1 MSVYFHL
8 WRILQIFLATI
19 ITSVTQEL
27 DSQEISDATKS
38 STPYPLFLP
47 VTYQVWD
54 ADYFLLKEAGQD
66 IMRNSSM
73 QSHTQPFVMLQAGRL
88 PVINASYGP
97 LSARREIPLD
107 LVQSV
112 QLFRPSP
119 SVFTLNWKVQSFV
132 LTRWVYSSS
141 PKVRVLFYVAG
152 RDWDRG
158 EKGRGMKDEL
168 PCVTVYAFWQTQEVR
183 GSCVIGNERGTCMA
197 VVDAPAGWFSQVEG
211 SSSRE
216 RQGPGQGNPVELYYQ
231 ARPSAYGPCTAS
243 GEEGK
248 RWDMGDRNAGQPQ
261 AEFMPVTPMQRI
273 GSVRLLQVKQGAMPV
288 SVLRLR
294 EAVVIQTS
302 SKPLKKT
309 DIASFYVYVRSS
321 ANLDTF
327 SLRAMV
333 KKGVSF
339 RTATP
344 SNTVLWD
351 ITLDTGP
358 DGSVGVICQ
367 RKSSANVKRLS
378 KLQAVLQMDFEVE
391 DVSSQSEIQVIKWEL
406 TLPDE
411 VKIMGASEGT
421 MRIYTT
427 QRDFVGLAPLV
438 MDTELLNTAVLTGKR
453 VTVGVRTIAVEQDGS
468 VMDVS
473 EFADC
478 SSTDEDVL
486 KVSDRCDFVYV
497 NGKETQ
503 GRLRTLVNFTYSYL
517 SAQLE
522 MKVWFPR
529 LPLDIEVSDTELSQI
544 KSWRI
549 PIMSTKSKPGWNSEE
564 ERKGRGCM
572 LQFQHALVRVLT
584 HFVAEQ
590 SDPREPQAFFLGSD
604 WQVDVTRLVRYFLKV
619 EDTNIARLQAGRV
632 LSGQDVGTTS
642 IKVLSPLSD
651 SILAEKTVKVVDDR
665 VTITELGLQLVSGL
679 TLNLQLSTGSNRAI
693 SATATTQEVLS
704 NPKQEAVLSS
714 WLQFSDGSLT
724 PLDIYDPAHYR
735 LAVTSL
741 DEGVISVQDSP
752 MAIVAEG
759 GGQGTL
765 VRAEMTICEVCQ
777 KSKRK
782 STLAVGTGS
791 VTVKFQTNSKR
802 PENGSINNN
811 DMGNSTGLFAGATGK
826 DNSSGRGDEGEEADS
841 EKKLQEP
848 EQISSRNS
856 ESEREE
862 SALVKITTTAKSTA
876 RDSTVG
882 SIANDL
888 GMGRANDASAGVS
901 RPGNILNSG
910 NFFSTGK
917 AGNDGR
923 TGVSWNSNEVPEGSM
938 LSTGRASGNL
948 VNYNNYPPQVE
959 IPNQEPKNDYGDD
972 DDDDDDI
979 DGPLSNR
986 PLTDLE
992 IGMYALLG
1000 VFCLAIIVFMVNCVS
1015 YLVKFRHKQTPG
1027 QVSEQT
1033 GHRHDWVWLG
1043 TDAEL
1048 VMNVTGSP
1056 LQQDAHNT
1064 SVIDIGPNTEPCGTL
1079 TRRTSCQV
1087 SSVSNDSNVSCVGS
1101 PTAKPVRSESL
1112 HSPTSKR
1119 KRVQFTTFTS
1129 LDRQSP
1135 PKTLPQENGHGI
1147 NWVGK
1152 EDNCMTPEVPAAG
1165 SLQQL

>member
-1 MSVYFHL
+1 MSVYSHL

-19 ITSVTQEL
+19 ITAVTQEL

-73 QSHTQPFVMLQAGRL
+73 QSHTQPFVVLQAGRL

-97 LSARREIPLD
+97 LSTKQEIPLD

-112 QLFRPSP
+112 QLFQPSP
-119 SVFTLNWKVQSFV
+119 QVFTLNWKVQSFV

-158 EKGRGMKDEL
+158 EKEKEMKDEL

-183 GSCVIGNERGTCMA
+183 GSCVIGNEHGTCMA
-197 VVDAPAGWFSQVEG
+197 EVDPPEGWFSPVEG

-216 RQGPGQGNPVELYYQ
+216 RQGPTQGNPVELYYQ

-243 GEEGK
+243 GVEGK
-248 RWDMGDRNAGQPQ
+248 RWDMGKENAGQPQ
-261 AEFMPVTPMQRI
+261 SEYMPVTPMQRI

-309 DIASFYVYVRSS
+309 DIASFYVYVKSS
-321 ANLDTF
+321 ANLNTF

-333 KKGVSF
+333 KKRVCF

-344 SNTVLWD
+344 SNTLLWD

-367 RKSSANVKRLS
+367 RKSTANVKRLG

-411 VKIMGASEGT
+411 VKMLGASEGT

-438 MDTELLNTAVLTGKR
+438 VDTELLNTAVLTGKR
-453 VTVGVRTIAVEQDGS
+453 VMVGVRTIAVEQDGS
-468 VMDVS
+468 VTDVS

-478 SSTDEDVL
+478 ISTNEDVL
-486 KVSDRCDFVYV
+486 KVSDRCNFVYV
-497 NGKETQ
+497 NGKESQ
-503 GRLRTLVNFTYSYL
+503 GQLRMLVNFTYSYL

-522 MKVWFPR
+522 MNVWFPR

-549 PIMSTKSKPGWNSEE
+549 PIMSTKSKPGWSSEE

-619 EDTNIARLQAGRV
+619 EDTNIARLQAGRI

-651 SILAEKTVKVVDDR
+651 SILAEKTVRVVDDR

-679 TLNLQLSTGSNRAI
+679 TLKLQLSTGSNRVI

-704 NPKQEAVLSS
+704 NPKQEAVLSF

-724 PLDIYDPAHYR
+724 PLDIYDPTHYR
-735 LAVTSL
+735 LDVTSL
-741 DEGVISVQDSP
+741 DEGVISVQDLP
-752 MAIVAEG
+752 LTIVAEG
-759 GGQGTL
+759 EGQGTL

-791 VTVKFQTNSKR
+791 LTVKFHTSGKR
-802 PENGSINNN
+802 PDNSTNN
-811 DMGNSTGLFAGATGK
+811 DTGNSTGLFAGVTGK
-826 DNSSGRGDEGEEADS
+826 DNSSKRGDEGEEADS
-841 EKKLQEP
+841 EKKLQQP
-848 EQISSRNS
+848 EQVSSRNS

-862 SALVKITTTAKSTA
+862 SALKITTTAKSTA

-888 GMGRANDASAGVS
+888 GMERANDASDGVS
-901 RPGNILNSG
+901 KPGNILNSG
-910 NFFSTGK
+910 FFFSTGK
-917 AGNDGR
+917 AGNDGH
-923 TGVSWNSNEVPEGSM
+923 TGISWSNSEVPEDSM
-938 LSTGRASGNL
+938 LSTGKASGNL

-959 IPNQEPKNDYGDD
+959 IPNQESKNDNDD
-972 DDDDDDI
+972 NDDDI
-979 DGPLSNR
+979 EGPLSNR

-1087 SSVSNDSNVSCVGS
+1087 SSVSNDSNVLCVGS
-1101 PTAKPVRSESL
+1101 PTVKPVRSESL

-1129 LDRQSP
+1129 LDRQTP
-1135 PKTLPQENGHGI
+1135 PKILPQENGHGI

-1152 EDNCMTPEVPAAG
+1152 EDSCMTPEVPAAE

>member
-1 MSVYFHL
+1 WSTTLHLISLFFHL
-8 WRILQIFLATI
+8 CLCSPA
-19 ITSVTQEL
+19 EL

-73 QSHTQPFVMLQAGRL
+73 QSHTQPFVVLRAGRL

-97 LSARREIPLD
+97 LSTKREIPLD
-107 LVQSV
+107 LVQSE
-112 QLFRPSP
+112 QLFQPSP
-119 SVFTLNWKVQSFV
+119 PVFTLSWKVQSFV

-158 EKGRGMKDEL
+158 EKDKEMKDEL

-183 GSCVIGNERGTCMA
+183 GSCVIGNEHGTCMA
-197 VVDAPAGWFSQVEG
+197 EVDPPEGWFSPVEG

-216 RQGPGQGNPVELYYQ
+216 RQGPTQGNPVELYYQ

-248 RWDMGDRNAGQPQ
+248 RWDMGDENAGQPQ
-261 AEFMPVTPMQRI
+261 AEYIPVTPIRRI

-327 SLRAMV
+327 SLR
-333 KKGVSF
+333 
-339 RTATP
+339 
-344 SNTVLWD
+344 
-351 ITLDTGP
+351 
-358 DGSVGVICQ
+358 
-367 RKSSANVKRLS
+367 LS

-391 DVSSQSEIQVIKWEL
+391 DVSNQSEIQVIKWEL

-411 VKIMGASEGT
+411 IKMMGASEGT

-438 MDTELLNTAVLTGKR
+438 VDTELLNTAVLTGKR

-486 KVSDRCDFVYV
+486 KVSDRCNFVYV

-503 GRLRTLVNFTYSYL
+503 GRLRMLVNFTYSYL

-522 MKVWFPR
+522 MQVWFPR

-549 PIMSTKSKPGWNSEE
+549 PIMSTKSKPGWSSEE

-590 SDPREPQAFFLGSD
+590 SGPREPQAFFLGSD
-604 WQVDVTRLVRYFLKV
+604 WQVDVTRLVQYFLKV
-619 EDTNIARLQAGRV
+619 EDTNIAHLQAGRI

-651 SILAEKTVKVVDDR
+651 SILAEKMVRVVDDR

-679 TLNLQLSTGSNRAI
+679 TLSLQLSTGSNRVI
-693 SATATTQEVLS
+693 STTATTQEVLS
-704 NPKQEAVLSS
+704 NPKQ
-714 WLQFSDGSLT
+714 
-724 PLDIYDPAHYR
+724 
-735 LAVTSL
+735 
-741 DEGVISVQDSP
+741 
-752 MAIVAEG
+752 
-759 GGQGTL
+759 
-765 VRAEMTICEVCQ
+765 
-777 KSKRK
+777 RK

-791 VTVKFQTNSKR
+791 LTVKFQTNSKR
-802 PENGSINNN
+802 PDNSSTNNN
-811 DMGNSTGLFAGATGK
+811 DTGNSTGLLAGVAGK
-826 DNSSGRGDEGEEADS
+826 DNSSKRGDEGEEADS
-841 EKKLQEP
+841 EKKLQQP
-848 EQISSRNS
+848 EQVSSRNS

-862 SALVKITTTAKSTA
+862 SALKITTTAKSTA

-882 SIANDL
+882 SIANNL
-888 GMGRANDASAGVS
+888 GMGRANDASDGVS
-901 RPGNILNSG
+901 KPGNILNSG

-923 TGVSWNSNEVPEGSM
+923 TGISWSSNEVPEGSV
-938 LSTGRASGNL
+938 LSTGKASGNL

-959 IPNQEPKNDYGDD
+959 IPKQKPKNDYRDD

-979 DGPLSNR
+979 EGPLPNR

-1079 TRRTSCQV
+1079 NRRTSCQV
-1087 SSVSNDSNVSCVGS
+1087 SSVSNDSNVLCVGS

-1129 LDRQSP
+1129 LDRQTP
-1135 PKTLPQENGHGI
+1135 PKMLQQENGHGI

-1152 EDNCMTPEVPAAG
+1152 EDSCMTPVVPAAE

>member
-1 MSVYFHL
+1 AKSATARPRRSTTLHLISLFFHL
-8 WRILQIFLATI
+8 CLCSPA
-19 ITSVTQEL
+19 EL

-73 QSHTQPFVMLQAGRL
+73 QSHTQPFVVLRAGRL

-97 LSARREIPLD
+97 LSTKREIPLD
-107 LVQSV
+107 LVQSE
-112 QLFRPSP
+112 QLFQPSP
-119 SVFTLNWKVQSFV
+119 PVFTLSWKVQSFV

-158 EKGRGMKDEL
+158 EKDKEMKDEL

-183 GSCVIGNERGTCMA
+183 GSCVIGNEHGTCMA
-197 VVDAPAGWFSQVEG
+197 EVDPPEGWFSPVEG

-216 RQGPGQGNPVELYYQ
+216 RQGPTQGNPVELYYQ

-248 RWDMGDRNAGQPQ
+248 RWDMGDENAGQPQ
-261 AEFMPVTPMQRI
+261 AEYIPVTPIRRI

-309 DIASFYVYVRSS
+309 DIASFYIFLPFLFFTL
-321 ANLDTF
+321 N
-327 SLRAMV
+327 RAMV
-333 KKGVSF
+333 KKGVCF

-344 SNTVLWD
+344 SNTLLWD

-367 RKSSANVKRLS
+367 RKSTTNMIRYSVLRS
-378 KLQAVLQMDFEVE
+378 KM
-391 DVSSQSEIQVIKWEL
+391 
-406 TLPDE
+406 
-411 VKIMGASEGT
+411 
-421 MRIYTT
+421 
-427 QRDFVGLAPLV
+427 
-438 MDTELLNTAVLTGKR
+438 

-486 KVSDRCDFVYV
+486 KVSDRCNFVYV

-503 GRLRTLVNFTYSYL
+503 GRLRMLVNFTYSYL

-522 MKVWFPR
+522 MQVWFPR

-549 PIMSTKSKPGWNSEE
+549 PIIKPGWSSEE

-590 SDPREPQAFFLGSD
+590 SGPREPQAFFLGSD
-604 WQVDVTRLVRYFLKV
+604 WQVDVTRLVQYFLKV
-619 EDTNIARLQAGRV
+619 EDTNIAHLQAGRI

-651 SILAEKTVKVVDDR
+651 SILAEKMVRVVDDR

-679 TLNLQLSTGSNRAI
+679 TLSLQLSTGSNRVI
-693 SATATTQEVLS
+693 STTATTQEVLS

-724 PLDIYDPAHYR
+724 PLDIYDPTHYR

-752 MAIVAEG
+752 ITIVAEG
-759 GGQGTL
+759 EGQGTL

-791 VTVKFQTNSKR
+791 LTVKFQTNSKR
-802 PENGSINNN
+802 PDNSSTNNN
-811 DMGNSTGLFAGATGK
+811 DTGNSTGLLAGVAGK
-826 DNSSGRGDEGEEADS
+826 DNSSKRGDEGEEADS
-841 EKKLQEP
+841 EKKLQQP
-848 EQISSRNS
+848 EQVSSRNS

-862 SALVKITTTAKSTA
+862 SALKITTTAKSTA

-882 SIANDL
+882 SIANNL
-888 GMGRANDASAGVS
+888 GMGRANDASDGVS
-901 RPGNILNSG
+901 KPGNILNSG

-923 TGVSWNSNEVPEGSM
+923 TGISWN
-938 LSTGRASGNL
+938 
-948 VNYNNYPPQVE
+948 
-959 IPNQEPKNDYGDD
+959 
-972 DDDDDDI
+972 
-979 DGPLSNR
+979 
-986 PLTDLE
+986 LE

-1079 TRRTSCQV
+1079 NRRTSCQV
-1087 SSVSNDSNVSCVGS
+1087 SSVSNDSNVLCVGS

-1129 LDRQSP
+1129 LDRQTP
-1135 PKTLPQENGHGI
+1135 PKMLQQENGHGI

-1152 EDNCMTPEVPAAG
+1152 EDSCMTPVVPAAE

>member
-1 MSVYFHL
+1 
-8 WRILQIFLATI
+8 
-19 ITSVTQEL
+19 
-27 DSQEISDATKS
+27 
-38 STPYPLFLP
+38 
-47 VTYQVWD
+47 
-54 ADYFLLKEAGQD
+54 
-66 IMRNSSM
+66 
-73 QSHTQPFVMLQAGRL
+73 
-88 PVINASYGP
+88 
-97 LSARREIPLD
+97 
-107 LVQSV
+107 
-112 QLFRPSP
+112 
-119 SVFTLNWKVQSFV
+119 
-132 LTRWVYSSS
+132 
-141 PKVRVLFYVAG
+141 
-152 RDWDRG
+152 
-158 EKGRGMKDEL
+158 
-168 PCVTVYAFWQTQEVR
+168 
-183 GSCVIGNERGTCMA
+183 
-197 VVDAPAGWFSQVEG
+197 
-211 SSSRE
+211 
-216 RQGPGQGNPVELYYQ
+216 
-231 ARPSAYGPCTAS
+231 
-243 GEEGK
+243 
-248 RWDMGDRNAGQPQ
+248 
-261 AEFMPVTPMQRI
+261 
-273 GSVRLLQVKQGAMPV
+273 
-288 SVLRLR
+288 
-294 EAVVIQTS
+294 
-302 SKPLKKT
+302 
-309 DIASFYVYVRSS
+309 
-321 ANLDTF
+321 
-327 SLRAMV
+327 MV
-333 KKGVSF
+333 KKGVRF
-339 RTATP
+339 RTGTP
-344 SNTVLWD
+344 SNTLLWD

-358 DGSVGVICQ
+358 DGSAGVICQ
-367 RKSSANVKRLS
+367 RKSSINVKRLN

-406 TLPDE
+406 TLPEE
-411 VKIMGASEGT
+411 VKMMGASEGT

-468 VMDVS
+468 VTDVS

-503 GRLRTLVNFTYSYL
+503 GRLRMLVNFTYSYL
-517 SAQLE
+517 STQLE

-549 PIMSTKSKPGWNSEE
+549 PILSTKSKPGWSSEE

-651 SILAEKTVKVVDDR
+651 SILAEKTVRVVDDR

-679 TLNLQLSTGSNRAI
+679 TLNLQLSTGSNRVI

-724 PLDIYDPAHYR
+724 PLDIYDPTHYR

-741 DEGVISVQDSP
+741 DEGVISVQDSS
-752 MAIVAEG
+752 MTVVAEG
-759 GGQGTL
+759 EGQGTL

-791 VTVKFQTNSKR
+791 LTVKFQTNSKR
-802 PENGSINNN
+802 PENSSINNN
-811 DMGNSTGLFAGATGK
+811 DTGNSTGLFAGVTGK
-826 DNSSGRGDEGEEADS
+826 NNRSERGDEGEEADS
-841 EKKLQEP
+841 EKKLQQQ
-848 EQISSRNS
+848 EQVSSRNS
-856 ESEREE
+856 ESEQEE
-862 SALVKITTTAKSTA
+862 RASMKITPTARSTA

-901 RPGNILNSG
+901 KPGNILNSG

-917 AGNDGR
+917 AGNDGH
-923 TGVSWNSNEVPEGSM
+923 TGISRSRNEVPEGSM
-938 LSTGRASGNL
+938 LSTGKASGNL
-948 VNYNNYPPQVE
+948 MNYNNYPPQVE

-972 DDDDDDI
+972 DDI
-979 DGPLSNR
+979 EGPLSNH

-1000 VFCLAIIVFMVNCVS
+1000 VFCLAIIVFMVTCVS

-1064 SVIDIGPNTEPCGTL
+1064 SVIDIGPNMEPCGTL

-1087 SSVSNDSNVSCVGS
+1087 SSVSNDTNVSCVGS
-1101 PTAKPVRSESL
+1101 PKAKPVRSESL

-1129 LDRQSP
+1129 LDLQTP

-1152 EDNCMTPEVPAAG
+1152 EDSCITPEVPAAE

>member
-1 MSVYFHL
+1 MSVYSHL
-8 WRILQIFLATI
+8 WRILHIFLATI
-19 ITSVTQEL
+19 ITTVTQEL
-27 DSQEISDATKS
+27 NSQEITDATKP
-38 STPYPLFLP
+38 STSYPMSLP
-47 VTYQVWD
+47 VSYQVWD

-73 QSHTQPFVMLQAGRL
+73 QSHTQPFVVLRAGCL
-88 PVINASYGP
+88 PVINATYGP
-97 LSARREIPLD
+97 LSTKREIPLD

-119 SVFTLNWKVQSFV
+119 PTFTLNWRVQCFV

-158 EKGRGMKDEL
+158 EKGTKDEL

-183 GSCVIGNERGTCMA
+183 GSCVIGNEHGTCMA
-197 VVDAPAGWFSQVEG
+197 EVDLPAGWFSPAEG

-216 RQGPGQGNPVELYYQ
+216 RQGPSQGNPVELYYQ
-231 ARPSAYGPCTAS
+231 ARPSDYGPCTGG

-248 RWDMGDRNAGQPQ
+248 RWN
-261 AEFMPVTPMQRI
+261 EYMPMSPMQRI
-273 GSVRLLQVKQGAMPV
+273 GSVRLLQVKQGATPV
-288 SVLRLR
+288 SVLRLG

-302 SKPLKKT
+302 SKPLKKM
-309 DIASFYVYVRSS
+309 DIASFYVYMRNS

-344 SNTVLWD
+344 SNTLIWD

-367 RKSSANVKRLS
+367 RKSNANGKRLN
-378 KLQAVLQMDFEVE
+378 KLQAILQMDFEVE

-406 TLPDE
+406 MLPDD
-411 VKIMGASEGT
+411 VKMMGASEGT
-421 MRIYTT
+421 MRIFTT
-427 QRDFVGLAPLV
+427 QRDFLGLAPLV

-453 VTVGVRTIAVEQDGS
+453 VTVGIRTVAVEQDGS
-468 VMDVS
+468 VTDVS
-473 EFADC
+473 DFADC

-503 GRLRTLVNFTYSYL
+503 GRLRMLVNFTYSYL
-517 SAQLE
+517 SSQLE
-522 MKVWFPR
+522 MKVWYPR

-549 PIMSTKSKPGWNSEE
+549 PIVSTKSKPGWNSEE
-564 ERKGRGCM
+564 DSKGRGCM

-590 SDPREPQAFFLGSD
+590 SNPQEPQAFFLGYD
-604 WQVDVTRLVRYFLKV
+604 WQVDVTKLVRYFLKV
-619 EDTNIARLQAGRV
+619 DDPNIARLQAGRV
-632 LSGQDVGTTS
+632 LAGQDVGTTS
-642 IKVLSPLSD
+642 VKVLSPLSD
-651 SILAEKTVKVVDDR
+651 AVLAEKTVKVLDDR
-665 VTITELGLQLVSGL
+665 VTITELGLQLISGL
-679 TLNLQLSTGSNRAI
+679 TLSLKLSTGSNRVI
-693 SATATTQEVLS
+693 SATATTQEVL
-704 NPKQEAVLSS
+704 NYPKQEAVLSS

-724 PLDIYDPAHYR
+724 PLEIYDPIHYR
-735 LAVTSL
+735 LVVTSL
-741 DEGVISVQDSP
+741 DEGVIAVQDSP
-752 MAIVAEG
+752 ITVVAEG
-759 GGQGTL
+759 EGQGAL
-765 VRAEMTICEVCQ
+765 VRAELTICEVCQ

-782 STLAVGTGS
+782 STLAVGSGS
-791 VTVKFQTNSKR
+791 LTVKFQTNIR
-802 PENGSINNN
+802 PPENSSINNN
-811 DMGNSTGLFAGATGK
+811 GNTNTTGSISGSTGPFTGVTGTDINGK
-826 DNSSGRGDEGEEADS
+826 LGTEGEELDT
-841 EKKLQEP
+841 KKRLQQP
-848 EQISSRNS
+848 EQFPSSSS
-856 ESEREE
+856 ESEKEK
-862 SALVKITTTAKSTA
+862 SALMKITPTTKSTTQGSSA
-876 RDSTVG
+876 G

-901 RPGNILNSG
+901 KPGNILNSE
-910 NFFSTGK
+910 NFYSTGK
-917 AGNDGR
+917 AGRDGG
-923 TGVSWNSNEVPEGSM
+923 TEISWNSNEFPEGSM
-938 LSTGRASGNL
+938 LSTGKASGNL
-948 VNYNNYPPQVE
+948 LNYPPQVE
-959 IPNQEPKNDYGDD
+959 IPNQEAKNNDYGDED
-972 DDDDDDI
+972 DGI
-979 DGPLSNR
+979 EGPLSNR

-1015 YLVKFRHKQTPG
+1015 YLVKFQHKQTPAH
-1027 QVSEQT
+1027 VSEHT
-1033 GHRHDWVWLG
+1033 GHRHNWVWLG
-1043 TDAEL
+1043 TDDEL

-1056 LQQDAHNT
+1056 LKQDAHN
-1064 SVIDIGPNTEPCGTL
+1064 SAVIDIGPSTEPCGTL

-1087 SSVSNDSNVSCVGS
+1087 SSVSTDSSVGCVG
-1101 PTAKPVRSESL
+1101 TLREKPVRSESL

-1129 LDRQSP
+1129 LDRQNS
-1135 PKTLPQENGHGI
+1135 PKTLPQENCNGI

-1152 EDNCMTPEVPAAG
+1152 GENYTAPEVSAAE
-1165 SLQQL
+1165 SLELL

>member
-1 MSVYFHL
+1 MSVYSHL
-8 WRILQIFLATI
+8 WRILQIFFTTI
-19 ITSVTQEL
+19 IPAVTQEL
-27 DSQEISDATKS
+27 DSQEISKATKF

-47 VTYQVWD
+47 LTYQVWD

-73 QSHTQPFVMLQAGRL
+73 QSHTQPFVVLRAGRL

-97 LSARREIPLD
+97 LSTKREIPLD

-112 QLFRPSP
+112 QLFQPSP
-119 SVFTLNWKVQSFV
+119 PVFTLNWKLQSFV
-132 LTRWVYSSS
+132 LTRWVYASS

-158 EKGRGMKDEL
+158 EKEKEMKDEL

-183 GSCVIGNERGTCMA
+183 GSCVIGNEHGTCMA
-197 VVDAPAGWFSQVEG
+197 EVDPPEGWFSPVES

-216 RQGPGQGNPVELYYQ
+216 RQGPTQGNPVELYYQ
-231 ARPSAYGPCTAS
+231 ARPSANGPCTAS

-248 RWDMGDRNAGQPQ
+248 RWDMGDENAGQPQ
-261 AEFMPVTPMQRI
+261 AEYMPVTPMQRI

-309 DIASFYVYVRSS
+309 DIASFYVYVKSS
-321 ANLDTF
+321 ANLNTF

-333 KKGVSF
+333 KKRVCF

-344 SNTVLWD
+344 SNTLLWD

-367 RKSSANVKRLS
+367 RKSTANVKRLS

-411 VKIMGASEGT
+411 VKMMGASEGT

-438 MDTELLNTAVLTGKR
+438 VDTELLNTAVLTGKR

-468 VMDVS
+468 VTDVS

-478 SSTDEDVL
+478 SSTNEDVL
-486 KVSDRCDFVYV
+486 KVSDRCNFVYV
-497 NGKETQ
+497 NGKESQ
-503 GRLRTLVNFTYSYL
+503 GRLRMLVNFTYSYL

-522 MKVWFPR
+522 MNVWFPR
-529 LPLDIEVSDTELSQI
+529 LPLDIDVSDTELSQI

-549 PIMSTKSKPGWNSEE
+549 PIMSTKSKPGWSSEE

-619 EDTNIARLQAGRV
+619 EDTNIARLQAGRI

-651 SILAEKTVKVVDDR
+651 SILAEKTVRVVDDR

-679 TLNLQLSTGSNRAI
+679 TLSLQLSTGSNRAI

-724 PLDIYDPAHYR
+724 PLDIYDPTHYR

-752 MAIVAEG
+752 LTIVAEG
-759 GGQGTL
+759 EGQGTL
-765 VRAEMTICEVCQ
+765 VRAEMTICEICQ

-782 STLAVGTGS
+782 SILAVGTGS
-791 VTVKFQTNSKR
+791 LTVKFQTNGKR
-802 PENGSINNN
+802 PDNSSTNNN
-811 DMGNSTGLFAGATGK
+811 DTGNNTGLFAGVTGK
-826 DNSSGRGDEGEEADS
+826 DNSSKRGDEGEEADS
-841 EKKLQEP
+841 EKKLQQP
-848 EQISSRNS
+848 EQVSNRNS

-862 SALVKITTTAKSTA
+862 SALKITTTVKSTA

-888 GMGRANDASAGVS
+888 GMGRANDASDGVS
-901 RPGNILNSG
+901 KPGNVG
-910 NFFSTGK
+910 NYFSTGK

-923 TGVSWNSNEVPEGSM
+923 TGISWSGNEVPDGSM
-938 LSTGRASGNL
+938 LSTGKASGNL

-959 IPNQEPKNDYGDD
+959 IPNQEPKNDNDD
-972 DDDDDDI
+972 DDNSDDDI
-979 DGPLSNR
+979 EGPLSNR

-1064 SVIDIGPNTEPCGTL
+1064 AVIDIGPNTEPCGTL

-1087 SSVSNDSNVSCVGS
+1087 SSVSNDSNVSCIGS
-1101 PTAKPVRSESL
+1101 PTVKPVRSESL

-1129 LDRQSP
+1129 LDRQTP
-1135 PKTLPQENGHGI
+1135 PKLLPQENGHGI

-1152 EDNCMTPEVPAAG
+1152 EDSCMTPEVPAAE
-1165 SLQQL
+1165 SL

>member
-1 MSVYFHL
+1 MKTTLHLISLFFHL
-8 WRILQIFLATI
+8 CLCSPA
-19 ITSVTQEL
+19 EL
-27 DSQEISDATKS
+27 DSQDISDATKS

-73 QSHTQPFVMLQAGRL
+73 QSHTQPFVMLRAGRL

-97 LSARREIPLD
+97 LSTKREIPLD
-107 LVQSV
+107 LVQSE
-112 QLFRPSP
+112 QLFQPSP
-119 SVFTLNWKVQSFV
+119 PVFTLSWKVQSFV

-158 EKGRGMKDEL
+158 EKDKEMKDEL

-183 GSCVIGNERGTCMA
+183 GSCVIGNENGTCMA
-197 VVDAPAGWFSQVEG
+197 EVDPPEGWFSPVEG

-216 RQGPGQGNPVELYYQ
+216 RQGPTQGNPVELYYQ

-248 RWDMGDRNAGQPQ
+248 RWDMGDENAGQPQ
-261 AEFMPVTPMQRI
+261 AEYIPVTPIQRI

-327 SLRAMV
+327 SLR
-333 KKGVSF
+333 
-339 RTATP
+339 
-344 SNTVLWD
+344 
-351 ITLDTGP
+351 
-358 DGSVGVICQ
+358 
-367 RKSSANVKRLS
+367 LS
-378 KLQAVLQMDFEVE
+378 KLQAVIQMDFEVE
-391 DVSSQSEIQVIKWEL
+391 DVSNQSEIQVIKWEL

-411 VKIMGASEGT
+411 VKMIGASEGT

-438 MDTELLNTAVLTGKR
+438 VDTELLNTAVLTGKR

-468 VMDVS
+468 VTDVS

-486 KVSDRCDFVYV
+486 KVSDRCNFVYV

-503 GRLRTLVNFTYSYL
+503 GRLRMLVNFTYSYL

-522 MKVWFPR
+522 MQVWFPR

-549 PIMSTKSKPGWNSEE
+549 PIMSTKSSEE
-564 ERKGRGCM
+564 DRKGRGCM

-619 EDTNIARLQAGRV
+619 EDTNIARLQAGRI

-651 SILAEKTVKVVDDR
+651 SILAEKTVRVVDDR

-679 TLNLQLSTGSNRAI
+679 TLSLQLSTGSNRVI

-724 PLDIYDPAHYR
+724 PLDIYDPTHYR

-752 MAIVAEG
+752 MTIVAEG
-759 GGQGTL
+759 EGQGTL

-791 VTVKFQTNSKR
+791 LTVKFQTN
-802 PENGSINNN
+802 
-811 DMGNSTGLFAGATGK
+811 GK
-826 DNSSGRGDEGEEADS
+826 H
-841 EKKLQEP
+841 
-848 EQISSRNS
+848 
-856 ESEREE
+856 
-862 SALVKITTTAKSTA
+862 SA
-876 RDSTVG
+876 VG

-888 GMGRANDASAGVS
+888 GMGRANDASDGVS
-901 RPGNILNSG
+901 KPGNILNSG

-923 TGVSWNSNEVPEGSM
+923 TGISWSSNEVPEGSV
-938 LSTGRASGNL
+938 LSTGKASGNL

-959 IPNQEPKNDYGDD
+959 IPNQKPKNDYGDD
-972 DDDDDDI
+972 DDDI
-979 DGPLSNR
+979 EGPLPNR

-1033 GHRHDWVWLG
+1033 GHRHDWIWLG

-1048 VMNVTGSP
+1048 
-1056 LQQDAHNT
+1056 DAHNT

-1079 TRRTSCQV
+1079 TQRTSCQV
-1087 SSVSNDSNVSCVGS
+1087 SSVSNDSNVLCVGS

-1129 LDRQSP
+1129 LDRQTP
-1135 PKTLPQENGHGI
+1135 PKILPQENGHGI

-1152 EDNCMTPEVPAAG
+1152 EDSCMTPVVW
-1165 SLQQL
+1165 

>member
-1 MSVYFHL
+1 MKTRLHL
-8 WRILQIFLATI
+8 IHLSFYLCLCSPA
-19 ITSVTQEL
+19 EL
-27 DSQEISDATKS
+27 DSQDISDATKS
-38 STPYPLFLP
+38 SITYPLFLP

-73 QSHTQPFVMLQAGRL
+73 QSHTQPFVVLQAGRL

-97 LSARREIPLD
+97 LSTKREIPLD

-119 SVFTLNWKVQSFV
+119 PVFTLSWKVQSFV

-158 EKGRGMKDEL
+158 EKEKGMRDEL

-183 GSCVIGNERGTCMA
+183 GSCAIRNEHGTCMA
-197 VVDAPAGWFSQVEG
+197 EVDPPAGWFSPVEG

-216 RQGPGQGNPVELYYQ
+216 RQGPTQGNPVELYYQ
-231 ARPSAYGPCTAS
+231 AQPSTYGPCTTS

-248 RWDMGDRNAGQPQ
+248 RWNMGAGNAGQPQ
-261 AEFMPVTPMQRI
+261 AEYMPVTPMQRI
-273 GSVRLLQVKQGAMPV
+273 GSVRLLQVKQGNMPV

-321 ANLDTF
+321 FVFFILN
-327 SLRAMV
+327 RAMV
-333 KKGVSF
+333 KKGVRF

-344 SNTVLWD
+344 SNTLLWD

-358 DGSVGVICQ
+358 DGSAGVICQ
-367 RKSSANVKRLS
+367 RKSSINFELS
-378 KLQAVLQMDFEVE
+378 
-391 DVSSQSEIQVIKWEL
+391 S
-406 TLPDE
+406 
-411 VKIMGASEGT
+411 
-421 MRIYTT
+421 
-427 QRDFVGLAPLV
+427 
-438 MDTELLNTAVLTGKR
+438 DTELLNTAVLTGKR

-468 VMDVS
+468 VTDVS

-503 GRLRTLVNFTYSYL
+503 GRLRMLVNFTYSYL
-517 SAQLE
+517 STQLE

-549 PIMSTKSKPGWNSEE
+549 PILKPGWSSEE

-651 SILAEKTVKVVDDR
+651 SILAEKTVRVVDDR

-679 TLNLQLSTGSNRAI
+679 TLNLQLSTGSNRVI

-704 NPKQEAVLSS
+704 NPKQAVLSS

-724 PLDIYDPAHYR
+724 PLHIYDPTHYR

-741 DEGVISVQDSP
+741 DEGVISVQDSS
-752 MAIVAEG
+752 MTVVAEG
-759 GGQGTL
+759 EGQGTL

-791 VTVKFQTNSKR
+791 LTVKFQTNSKR
-802 PENGSINNN
+802 PEN
-811 DMGNSTGLFAGATGK
+811 
-826 DNSSGRGDEGEEADS
+826 REEADS
-841 EKKLQEP
+841 EKKLQQQ
-848 EQISSRNS
+848 EQVSSRNS
-856 ESEREE
+856 ESEQEE
-862 SALVKITTTAKSTA
+862 RALMKITPTARSTA

-882 SIANDL
+882 
-888 GMGRANDASAGVS
+888 
-901 RPGNILNSG
+901 
-910 NFFSTGK
+910 K
-917 AGNDGR
+917 AGNDGH
-923 TGVSWNSNEVPEGSM
+923 TGISRSRNE
-938 LSTGRASGNL
+938 ASGNL
-948 VNYNNYPPQVE
+948 MNYNNYPPQVE

-972 DDDDDDI
+972 DDI
-979 DGPLSNR
+979 KGPLSNH

-1064 SVIDIGPNTEPCGTL
+1064 SVIDIGPNMEPCGTL

-1087 SSVSNDSNVSCVGS
+1087 SSVSNDTNVSCVGS
-1101 PTAKPVRSESL
+1101 PKAKPVRSESL

-1129 LDRQSP
+1129 LDLQTP

-1152 EDNCMTPEVPAAG
+1152 EDSCMTPEVPAAE

>member
-1 MSVYFHL
+1 IQKFKNLSSIQL
-8 WRILQIFLATI
+8 
-19 ITSVTQEL
+19 TSVT
-27 DSQEISDATKS
+27 AN
-38 STPYPLFLP
+38 PLRTSVP
-47 VTYQVWD
+47 RDVP
-54 ADYFLLKEAGQD
+54 K
-66 IMRNSSM
+66 
-73 QSHTQPFVMLQAGRL
+73 
-88 PVINASYGP
+88 
-97 LSARREIPLD
+97 REIPLD
-107 LVQSV
+107 LVQSE
-112 QLFRPSP
+112 QLFQPSP
-119 SVFTLNWKVQSFV
+119 PVFTLSWKVQSFV

-158 EKGRGMKDEL
+158 EKDKEMKDEL

-183 GSCVIGNERGTCMA
+183 GSCVIGNENGTCMA
-197 VVDAPAGWFSQVEG
+197 EVDPPEGWFSPVEG

-216 RQGPGQGNPVELYYQ
+216 RQGPTQGNPVELYYQ

-248 RWDMGDRNAGQPQ
+248 RWDMGDENAGQPQ
-261 AEFMPVTPMQRI
+261 AEYIPVTPIQRI

-321 ANLDTF
+321 LEVFNGTF
-327 SLRAMV
+327 C
-333 KKGVSF
+333 F
-339 RTATP
+339 
-344 SNTVLWD
+344 
-351 ITLDTGP
+351 
-358 DGSVGVICQ
+358 
-367 RKSSANVKRLS
+367 RLS
-378 KLQAVLQMDFEVE
+378 KLQAVIQMDFEVE
-391 DVSSQSEIQVIKWEL
+391 DVSNQSEIQVIKWEL

-411 VKIMGASEGT
+411 VKMIGASEGT

-438 MDTELLNTAVLTGKR
+438 DTELLNTAVLTGKR

-468 VMDVS
+468 VTDVS

-486 KVSDRCDFVYV
+486 KVSDRCNFVYV

-503 GRLRTLVNFTYSYL
+503 GRLRMLVNFTYSYL

-522 MKVWFPR
+522 MQVWFPR

-549 PIMSTKSKPGWNSEE
+549 PIIKPGWSSEE
-564 ERKGRGCM
+564 DRKGRGCM

-619 EDTNIARLQAGRV
+619 EDTNIARLQAGRI

-651 SILAEKTVKVVDDR
+651 SILAEKTVRVVDDR

-679 TLNLQLSTGSNRAI
+679 TLSLQLSTGSNRVI

-724 PLDIYDPAHYR
+724 PLDIYDPTHYR

-752 MAIVAEG
+752 MTIVAEG
-759 GGQGTL
+759 EGQGTL

-791 VTVKFQTNSKR
+791 LTVKFQTNGKR
-802 PENGSINNN
+802 PDNSSTNNN
-811 DMGNSTGLFAGATGK
+811 DTGNSTGLLAGVTGK
-826 DNSSGRGDEGEEADS
+826 DNSSKRGDEGEEADS
-841 EKKLQEP
+841 EKKLQQP
-848 EQISSRNS
+848 EQVSSRNS

-862 SALVKITTTAKSTA
+862 SALKITTTAN
-876 RDSTVG
+876 
-882 SIANDL
+882 IANDL
-888 GMGRANDASAGVS
+888 GMGR
-901 RPGNILNSG
+901 
-910 NFFSTGK
+910 
-917 AGNDGR
+917 
-923 TGVSWNSNEVPEGSM
+923 VPEGSV
-938 LSTGRASGNL
+938 LN
-948 VNYNNYPPQVE
+948 
-959 IPNQEPKNDYGDD
+959 
-972 DDDDDDI
+972 DDDDI
-979 DGPLSNR
+979 EGPLPNR

-1033 GHRHDWVWLG
+1033 GHRHDWIWLG

-1079 TRRTSCQV
+1079 TQRTSCQV
-1087 SSVSNDSNVSCVGS
+1087 SSVSNDSNVLCVGS

-1129 LDRQSP
+1129 LDRQTP
-1135 PKTLPQENGHGI
+1135 PKILPQENGHGI

-1152 EDNCMTPEVPAAG
+1152 EDNVKG
-1165 SLQQL
+1165 SLWNHLDKKVLLWHREAPLFLRVYMK

>member
-1 MSVYFHL
+1 G
-8 WRILQIFLATI
+8 I
-19 ITSVTQEL
+19 
-27 DSQEISDATKS
+27 QEISDATKS

-73 QSHTQPFVMLQAGRL
+73 QSHTQPFVVLRAGRL

-97 LSARREIPLD
+97 LSTKREIPLD
-107 LVQSV
+107 LVQSE
-112 QLFRPSP
+112 QLFQPSP
-119 SVFTLNWKVQSFV
+119 PVFTLSWKVQSFV

-158 EKGRGMKDEL
+158 EKDKEMKDEL

-183 GSCVIGNERGTCMA
+183 GSCVIGNEHGTCMA
-197 VVDAPAGWFSQVEG
+197 EVDPPEGWFSPVEG

-216 RQGPGQGNPVELYYQ
+216 RQGPTQGNPVELYYQ

-248 RWDMGDRNAGQPQ
+248 RWDMGDENAGQPQ
-261 AEFMPVTPMQRI
+261 AEYIPVTPIRRI

-321 ANLDTF
+321 LEVFNGTF
-327 SLRAMV
+327 C
-333 KKGVSF
+333 F
-339 RTATP
+339 
-344 SNTVLWD
+344 
-351 ITLDTGP
+351 
-358 DGSVGVICQ
+358 
-367 RKSSANVKRLS
+367 RLS

-391 DVSSQSEIQVIKWEL
+391 DVSNQSEIQVIKWEL

-411 VKIMGASEGT
+411 IKMMG
-421 MRIYTT
+421 
-427 QRDFVGLAPLV
+427 
-438 MDTELLNTAVLTGKR
+438 DTELLNTAVLTGKR

-486 KVSDRCDFVYV
+486 KVSDRCNFVYV

-503 GRLRTLVNFTYSYL
+503 GRLRMLVNFTYSYL

-522 MKVWFPR
+522 MQVWFPR

-549 PIMSTKSKPGWNSEE
+549 PIIKPGWSSEE

-590 SDPREPQAFFLGSD
+590 SGPREPQAFFLGSD
-604 WQVDVTRLVRYFLKV
+604 WQVDVTRLVQYFLKV
-619 EDTNIARLQAGRV
+619 EDTNIAHLQAGRI

-651 SILAEKTVKVVDDR
+651 SILAEKMVRVVDDR

-679 TLNLQLSTGSNRAI
+679 TLSLQLSTGSNRVI
-693 SATATTQEVLS
+693 STTATTQEVLS

-724 PLDIYDPAHYR
+724 PLDIYDPTHYR

-752 MAIVAEG
+752 ITIVAEG
-759 GGQGTL
+759 EGQGTL

-791 VTVKFQTNSKR
+791 LTVKFQTNSKR
-802 PENGSINNN
+802 P
-811 DMGNSTGLFAGATGK
+811 
-826 DNSSGRGDEGEEADS
+826 DN
-841 EKKLQEP
+841 
-848 EQISSRNS
+848 IS
-856 ESEREE
+856 
-862 SALVKITTTAKSTA
+862 K
-876 RDSTVG
+876 
-882 SIANDL
+882 
-888 GMGRANDASAGVS
+888 
-901 RPGNILNSG
+901 PGNILNSG
-910 NFFSTGK
+910 NFF
-917 AGNDGR
+917 R
-923 TGVSWNSNEVPEGSM
+923 ISWSSNEVPEGSV
-938 LSTGRASGNL
+938 LSTGKASGNL
-948 VNYNNYPPQVE
+948 
-959 IPNQEPKNDYGDD
+959 
-972 DDDDDDI
+972 
-979 DGPLSNR
+979 GPLPNR

-1079 TRRTSCQV
+1079 NRRTSCQV
-1087 SSVSNDSNVSCVGS
+1087 SSVSNDSNVLCVGS

-1129 LDRQSP
+1129 LDRQTP
-1135 PKTLPQENGHGI
+1135 PKMLQQENGHGI

-1152 EDNCMTPEVPAAG
+1152 EDNILPPCIYTYI
-1165 SLQQL
+1165 QLFNFPLKSHTIKPRSVLCAI

>member
-1 MSVYFHL
+1 MKM
-8 WRILQIFLATI
+8 
-19 ITSVTQEL
+19 

-73 QSHTQPFVMLQAGRL
+73 QSHTQPFVVLKAQRL
-88 PVINASYGP
+88 PVINASYGQ
-97 LSARREIPLD
+97 LSTKQEIPLD

-119 SVFTLNWKVQSFV
+119 PVFSLNWRVQSFV

-158 EKGRGMKDEL
+158 EKEKGTKDEL

-183 GSCVIGNERGTCMA
+183 GSCVIGNDHGTCMA
-197 VVDAPAGWFSQVEG
+197 EVDAPASWFNQVDG

-216 RQGPGQGNPVELYYQ
+216 RLGPTQGNPVELYYQ

-243 GEEGK
+243 GEESK
-248 RWDMGDRNAGQPQ
+248 RWDLGGGNAGQPQ
-261 AEFMPVTPMQRI
+261 AEYMPVTPMQRI

-309 DIASFYVYVRSS
+309 DIASFYVYVKNS

-339 RTATP
+339 QTATP
-344 SNTVLWD
+344 SNTLLWD

-367 RKSSANVKRLS
+367 RKSTANVKS

-391 DVSSQSEIQVIKWEL
+391 DVSSQSEIQMIKWEL

-411 VKIMGASEGT
+411 VKMMGASEGT

-453 VTVGVRTIAVEQDGS
+453 VTVAVRTIAVEQDGS
-468 VMDVS
+468 VTDVS
-473 EFADC
+473 DFVDC
-478 SSTDEDVL
+478 SSTDENVL

-497 NGKETQ
+497 NGKESQ
-503 GRLRTLVNFTYSYL
+503 GRLRMLVNFTYSYL

-529 LPLDIEVSDTELSQI
+529 LPLDIEVSDSELSPI

-549 PIMSTKSKPGWNSEE
+549 PIMSTKSKAGWSSEE

-572 LQFQHALVRVLT
+572 LQFQHALIRVLT

-619 EDTNIARLQAGRV
+619 EDPNVVRLQAGRV
-632 LSGQDVGTTS
+632 LSGQDVGTTT

-651 SILAEKTVKVVDDR
+651 SILAERTVKVVEER
-665 VTITELGLQLVSGL
+665 VTITELGLQLISGL
-679 TLNLQLSTGSNRAI
+679 TLNLQLNTGSNRVI

-735 LAVTSL
+735 LTVTSL
-741 DEGVISVQDSP
+741 DEGVISVQDSS
-752 MAIVAEG
+752 MTVVAEG
-759 GGQGTL
+759 EGQGTL

-782 STLAVGTGS
+782 STLAVGSGS
-791 VTVKFQTNSKR
+791 LTVKFQANSRR
-802 PENGSINNN
+802 PENSSANNN
-811 DMGNSTGLFAGATGK
+811 STANSTGLSSGVSGK
-826 DNSSGRGDEGEEADS
+826 ENSSEREDEREEVDS
-841 EKKLQEP
+841 EKKLQLP
-848 EQISSRNS
+848 EQVSSRNS

-862 SALVKITTTAKSTA
+862 SALTKITTTVKSTS
-876 RDSTVG
+876 RESTIV

-888 GMGRANDASAGVS
+888 GVERANDASAGVS
-901 RPGNILNSG
+901 KPGNILNSG

-917 AGNDGR
+917 AGSDGN
-923 TGVSWNSNEVPEGSM
+923 TGISWNSNEVSEGSM
-938 LSTGRASGNL
+938 FSTGKASGNL
-948 VNYNNYPPQVE
+948 VNYNNYPPQEE
-959 IPNQEPKNDYGDD
+959 IPNEKPKTDYGEDD
-972 DDDDDDI
+972 DDDDGI
-979 DGPLSNR
+979 EGPLSNR

-1000 VFCLAIIVFMVNCVS
+1000 VFCLAILVFMVNCVS
-1015 YLVKFRHKQTPG
+1015 YLVKFRHKQTPA
-1027 QVSEQT
+1027 QISEQT

-1048 VMNVTGSP
+1048 VMNVNGSP

-1087 SSVSNDSNVSCVGS
+1087 SSVSNDSNTGCVGS
-1101 PTAKPVRSESL
+1101 LTAKPARSESL

-1129 LDRQSP
+1129 LDRQTS

-1152 EDNCMTPEVPAAG
+1152 EDNCMSLEVSPE
-1165 SLQQL
+1165 SLQKI

>member
-1 MSVYFHL
+1 LNSTVNGVGRAAVLCDFG
-8 WRILQIFLATI
+8 I
-19 ITSVTQEL
+19 
-27 DSQEISDATKS
+27 QEISDSTKS
-38 STPYPLFLP
+38 SIPYPLFLP
-47 VTYQVWD
+47 VTYQVRD

-73 QSHTQPFVMLQAGRL
+73 QSHTQPFVVLQAGSL
-88 PVINASYGP
+88 PVINVSYGP
-97 LSARREIPLD
+97 LYTKREIPLD
-107 LVQSV
+107 LVQLV

-119 SVFTLNWKVQSFV
+119 PVFTLNWKVQSFV

-141 PKVRVLFYVAG
+141 PKVRVLFY
-152 RDWDRG
+152 
-158 EKGRGMKDEL
+158 ML
-168 PCVTVYAFWQTQEVR
+168 PCVTVYTFWQTQEVR
-183 GSCVIGNERGTCMA
+183 GSCVIRNEHGTCMA
-197 VVDAPAGWFSQVEG
+197 EVDPPAGWFSPVEE

-216 RQGPGQGNPVELYYQ
+216 RQGPTQGNPVELYYQ
-231 ARPSAYGPCTAS
+231 ARPSTYGPCTAS

-248 RWDMGDRNAGQPQ
+248 RWDMGAGNAGQPQ
-261 AEFMPVTPMQRI
+261 AEY
-273 GSVRLLQVKQGAMPV
+273 MPV

-294 EAVVIQTS
+294 EAVVIQTT

-327 SLRAMV
+327 SLSIWCEV
-333 KKGVSF
+333 FNGTFFF
-339 RTATP
+339 RL
-344 SNTVLWD
+344 N
-351 ITLDTGP
+351 
-358 DGSVGVICQ
+358 
-367 RKSSANVKRLS
+367 
-378 KLQAVLQMDFEVE
+378 KLQAVLQMDFEME

-411 VKIMGASEGT
+411 VKMMGSSEGT

-468 VMDVS
+468 VTDVS

-503 GRLRTLVNFTYSYL
+503 GRLRMLVNFTYSYL

-529 LPLDIEVSDTELSQI
+529 LPLDIEVSDIELSQI

-549 PIMSTKSKPGWNSEE
+549 PILSTKSCYQN
-564 ERKGRGCM
+564 RG
-572 LQFQHALVRVLT
+572 LIINN
-584 HFVAEQ
+584 
-590 SDPREPQAFFLGSD
+590 
-604 WQVDVTRLVRYFLKV
+604 QVSPIV
-619 EDTNIARLQAGRV
+619 Q
-632 LSGQDVGTTS
+632 
-642 IKVLSPLSD
+642 VLSPLSD
-651 SILAEKTVKVVDDR
+651 SILAEKTVRVVDDR

-679 TLNLQLSTGSNRAI
+679 TLSLQLSTGSNRAI
-693 SATATTQEVLS
+693 SATATTQE
-704 NPKQEAVLSS
+704 EAVLSS

-724 PLDIYDPAHYR
+724 PLDIYDPTHYR

-752 MAIVAEG
+752 MTIVAEG
-759 GGQGTL
+759 EGQGTL
-765 VRAEMTICEVCQ
+765 VRAEMSICEVCQ

-791 VTVKFQTNSKR
+791 LTVKFQTNSKH
-802 PENGSINNN
+802 PENSN
-811 DMGNSTGLFAGATGK
+811 
-826 DNSSGRGDEGEEADS
+826 NSSERGDKGEEADS
-841 EKKLQEP
+841 EKKLQQP
-848 EQISSRNS
+848 EQVSSRNS
-856 ESEREE
+856 ESELEE
-862 SALVKITTTAKSTA
+862 RALMKIITTARSTA

-882 SIANDL
+882 
-888 GMGRANDASAGVS
+888 R
-901 RPGNILNSG
+901 
-910 NFFSTGK
+910 K

-923 TGVSWNSNEVPEGSM
+923 TGISWNSNE
-938 LSTGRASGNL
+938 
-948 VNYNNYPPQVE
+948 
-959 IPNQEPKNDYGDD
+959 
-972 DDDDDDI
+972 
-979 DGPLSNR
+979 GPLSNR

-1079 TRRTSCQV
+1079 TQRTSCQV

-1101 PTAKPVRSESL
+1101 PKAKPVRSESL

-1129 LDRQSP
+1129 LDRQTP
-1135 PKTLPQENGHGI
+1135 PKTLPQENGYGI

-1152 EDNCMTPEVPAAG
+1152 EDIFIGEFKDLVNCHSFYKAKNVHGFRAPLMYVYILP
-1165 SLQQL
+1165 L

>member
-1 MSVYFHL
+1 KLHFMIQDPVYAMKTTLHL
-8 WRILQIFLATI
+8 IYLFFYLCLCSHA
-19 ITSVTQEL
+19 EL
-27 DSQEISDATKS
+27 DSQDISDATKS
-38 STPYPLFLP
+38 SITYPLFLP

-73 QSHTQPFVMLQAGRL
+73 QSHTQPFVVLQTGRL

-97 LSARREIPLD
+97 LSTKREIPLD

-119 SVFTLNWKVQSFV
+119 PVFTLNWRVQSFV

-158 EKGRGMKDEL
+158 EKEKGMRDEL

-183 GSCVIGNERGTCMA
+183 GSCVIRNEHGTCMA
-197 VVDAPAGWFSQVEG
+197 EVDPPAGWFSPVEG

-216 RQGPGQGNPVELYYQ
+216 RQGPTQGNPVELYYQ
-231 ARPSAYGPCTAS
+231 ARPSMYGPCTTS

-248 RWDMGDRNAGQPQ
+248 RWNMGAGNAGQPQ
-261 AEFMPVTPMQRI
+261 AEYMPVTPMQRI
-273 GSVRLLQVKQGAMPV
+273 GSVRLLQVKQGNMPV

-321 ANLDTF
+321 IKRFYSIWCEVFNGTF
-327 SLRAMV
+327 F
-333 KKGVSF
+333 F
-339 RTATP
+339 RL
-344 SNTVLWD
+344 N
-351 ITLDTGP
+351 
-358 DGSVGVICQ
+358 
-367 RKSSANVKRLS
+367 

-411 VKIMGASEGT
+411 VKMMGASEGT

-468 VMDVS
+468 VTDVS

-497 NGKETQ
+497 SGKETQ
-503 GRLRTLVNFTYSYL
+503 GRLRMLVNFTYSYL
-517 SAQLE
+517 STQLE

-529 LPLDIEVSDTELSQI
+529 LPLDIEVSDTELSPI

-549 PIMSTKSKPGWNSEE
+549 PILSTK
-564 ERKGRGCM
+564 
-572 LQFQHALVRVLT
+572 
-584 HFVAEQ
+584 
-590 SDPREPQAFFLGSD
+590 
-604 WQVDVTRLVRYFLKV
+604 RYKNIMTTFKCTYSIQPVMKTMKV
-619 EDTNIARLQAGRV
+619 GKLW
-632 LSGQDVGTTS
+632 
-642 IKVLSPLSD
+642 PSD
-651 SILAEKTVKVVDDR
+651 SILAEKTVRVVDDR

-679 TLNLQLSTGSNRAI
+679 TLNLQLSTGSNRVI

-704 NPKQEAVLSS
+704 NPKQKAVLSS

-724 PLDIYDPAHYR
+724 PLDIYDPTHYR

-741 DEGVISVQDSP
+741 DEGVISVQDSS
-752 MAIVAEG
+752 MTVVAEG
-759 GGQGTL
+759 EGQGTL

-791 VTVKFQTNSKR
+791 LTVKFQTNSKR
-802 PENGSINNN
+802 PENSSINNN
-811 DMGNSTGLFAGATGK
+811 DTGNT
-826 DNSSGRGDEGEEADS
+826 
-841 EKKLQEP
+841 
-848 EQISSRNS
+848 
-856 ESEREE
+856 
-862 SALVKITTTAKSTA
+862 
-876 RDSTVG
+876 RDPTVG

-901 RPGNILNSG
+901 KPGNILNSG

-917 AGNDGR
+917 
-923 TGVSWNSNEVPEGSM
+923 
-938 LSTGRASGNL
+938 
-948 VNYNNYPPQVE
+948 
-959 IPNQEPKNDYGDD
+959 EPKNDYGDD
-972 DDDDDDI
+972 DDI
-979 DGPLSNR
+979 EGPLSNH

-1064 SVIDIGPNTEPCGTL
+1064 SVIDIGPNMEPCGTL
-1079 TRRTSCQV
+1079 THRTSCQV
-1087 SSVSNDSNVSCVGS
+1087 SSVSNDTNVSCVGS
-1101 PTAKPVRSESL
+1101 PKAKPVRSESL

-1129 LDRQSP
+1129 LDLETP

-1152 EDNCMTPEVPAAG
+1152 EDSCMTPEVPAAE

>member
-1 MSVYFHL
+1 MCDFGMLGDLNWDIKNIFMADIVIMSD
-8 WRILQIFLATI
+8 I
-19 ITSVTQEL
+19 SL

-73 QSHTQPFVMLQAGRL
+73 QSHTQPFVVLRAGRL

-97 LSARREIPLD
+97 LSTKREIPLD
-107 LVQSV
+107 LVQSE
-112 QLFRPSP
+112 QLFQPSP
-119 SVFTLNWKVQSFV
+119 PVFTLSWKVQSFV

-158 EKGRGMKDEL
+158 EKDKEMKDEL

-183 GSCVIGNERGTCMA
+183 GSCVIGNEHGTCMA
-197 VVDAPAGWFSQVEG
+197 EVDPPEGWFSPVEG

-216 RQGPGQGNPVELYYQ
+216 RQGPTQGNPVELYYQ

-248 RWDMGDRNAGQPQ
+248 RWDMGDENAGQPQ
-261 AEFMPVTPMQRI
+261 AEYIPVTPIRRI

-309 DIASFYVYVRSS
+309 DILEVF
-321 ANLDTF
+321 NGTF
-327 SLRAMV
+327 C
-333 KKGVSF
+333 F
-339 RTATP
+339 
-344 SNTVLWD
+344 
-351 ITLDTGP
+351 
-358 DGSVGVICQ
+358 
-367 RKSSANVKRLS
+367 RLS

-391 DVSSQSEIQVIKWEL
+391 DVSNQSEIQVIKWEL

-411 VKIMGASEGT
+411 IKMMG
-421 MRIYTT
+421 
-427 QRDFVGLAPLV
+427 
-438 MDTELLNTAVLTGKR
+438 DTELLNTAVLTGKR

-486 KVSDRCDFVYV
+486 KVSDRCNFVYV

-503 GRLRTLVNFTYSYL
+503 GRLRMLVNFTYSYL

-522 MKVWFPR
+522 MQVWFPR

-549 PIMSTKSKPGWNSEE
+549 PIMSTKSEE

-590 SDPREPQAFFLGSD
+590 SGPREPQAFFLGSD
-604 WQVDVTRLVRYFLKV
+604 WQVDVTRLVQYFLKV
-619 EDTNIARLQAGRV
+619 EDTNIAHLQAGRI

-651 SILAEKTVKVVDDR
+651 SILAEKMVRVVDDR

-679 TLNLQLSTGSNRAI
+679 TLSLQLSTGSNRVI
-693 SATATTQEVLS
+693 STTATTQEVLS

-724 PLDIYDPAHYR
+724 PLDIYDPTHYR

-752 MAIVAEG
+752 ITIVAEG
-759 GGQGTL
+759 EGQGTL

-791 VTVKFQTNSKR
+791 LTVKFQTNSKR
-802 PENGSINNN
+802 PDNSSTNNN
-811 DMGNSTGLFAGATGK
+811 DTGNSTGLLAGVAGK
-826 DNSSGRGDEGEEADS
+826 DNSS
-841 EKKLQEP
+841 K
-848 EQISSRNS
+848 
-856 ESEREE
+856 
-862 SALVKITTTAKSTA
+862 
-876 RDSTVG
+876 
-882 SIANDL
+882 
-888 GMGRANDASAGVS
+888 
-901 RPGNILNSG
+901 
-910 NFFSTGK
+910 
-917 AGNDGR
+917 
-923 TGVSWNSNEVPEGSM
+923 
-938 LSTGRASGNL
+938 RASGNL

-959 IPNQEPKNDYGDD
+959 IPKQKPKNDYRDD

-979 DGPLSNR
+979 EGPLPNR

-1079 TRRTSCQV
+1079 NRRTSCQV
-1087 SSVSNDSNVSCVGS
+1087 SSVSNDSNVLCVGS

-1129 LDRQSP
+1129 LDRQTP
-1135 PKTLPQENGHGI
+1135 PKMLQQENGHGI

-1152 EDNCMTPEVPAAG
+1152 EDSCMTPVVYFTTLHLYVH
-1165 SLQQL
+1165 SIV